1 MGGIDLTI
9 EEQKKYLFER
19 LELESLCFSEQNRV
33 DIEQFEQATSGNK
46 IAEYKS
52 ISEAARRLG
61 ITDAAIRY
69 ALKNSSK
76 CCNSYWIYK

>member
-1 MGGIDLTI
+1 MDNPQQSYLYKNVKAVI
-9 EEQKKYLFER
+9 EKKDNNVE
-19 LELESLCFSEQNRV
+19 
-33 DIEQFEQATSGNK
+33 IE
-46 IAEYKS
+46 YPS